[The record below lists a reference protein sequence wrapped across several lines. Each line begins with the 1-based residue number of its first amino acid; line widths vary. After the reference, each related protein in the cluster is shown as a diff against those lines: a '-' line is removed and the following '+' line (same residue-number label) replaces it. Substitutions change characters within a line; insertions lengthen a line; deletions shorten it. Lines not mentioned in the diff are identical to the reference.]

1 MEHREKIMRKFR
13 FQDLEIWQLAIA
25 IGDRLYDLADK
36 LEGEKKFR
44 FAEQLRG
51 AALSISNNIAEGSG
65 SDSGKEFA
73 QFLNYA
79 RRSCYEDANMLIVF
93 HRRGVVDSEIC
104 TELLDLLDK
113 ESRMIENFKKS
124 LRKG

>member
-1 MEHREKIMRKFR
+1 MRKFR
-13 FQDLEIWQLAIA
+13 FQDLEIWLLAIT

-44 FAEQLRG
+44 FAEQMRG

-65 SDSGKEFA
+65 CDSKIEFA
-73 QFLNYA
+73 KFLNYA

-93 HRRGVVDSEIC
+93 CQRGIIDEGAC
-104 TELLDLLDK
+104 DDLLSMLDK
-113 ESRMIENFKKS
+113 ESRMIESFKNT
-124 LRKG
+124 LRKVNA